1 MPAPV
6 GSDTPLR
13 VALLELRTRLLA
25 RVHLAERSAM
35 AHYGEPGAENLR
47 ATADGMRAMLDEF
60 DRAVH
65 ELAPPP
71 DQETP

>member
-1 MPAPV
+1 
-6 GSDTPLR
+6 
-13 VALLELRTRLLA
+13 
-25 RVHLAERSAM
+25 M